1 MSGNLIGGALGA
13 NIKNLTPTAQQAAL
27 EAENGNVGNAV
38 GIGLTGIS
46 TQVHDNVAS
55 VALQTAGQTAGIA
68 VDQAI
73 AGNDS
78 NALLAGLTTLTNTS
92 QAVQQVVNPG

>member
-46 TQVHDNVAS
+46 S
-55 VALQTAGQTAGIA
+55 
-68 VDQAI
+68 
-73 AGNDS
+73 
-78 NALLAGLTTLTNTS
+78 
-92 QAVQQVVNPG
+92 

>member
-38 GIGLTGIS
+38 GIGLTGIG

-78 NALLAGLTTLTNTS
+78 NALLAGWTTLTNTS